1 MKFKYIL
8 ISILIHGLLFLVLS
22 LDFKTQENSVYSE
35 PNTTVQVSMSNFEN
49 TGKQNDS
56 QQNTPDIKENLNSDK
71 TKENLNKDIPTDENL
86 NKVEKKLVKLEEVF
100 KEKSMKTFS
109 KVNIK
114 KENNINEEPVL
125 QELNKKIS
133 KETTADEKLNENSE
147 IEKSD
152 KSVDNLTEKSL
163 SPVAENNAEKQDTD
177 KKTEENFIQTNDG
190 SLAAKNQWVDGLII
204 KYINT
209 PNPKYPSLAKKLGVK
224 GEFLVKVRFL
234 VDIHGDVE
242 EIKFYSDPLCK
253 KYGFE
258 NEVKKVI
265 QNWKTEPIRFH
276 EKLVKV
282 YFYKTF
288 RFSLQN
294 K

>member
-22 LDFKTQENSVYSE
+22 LDFKTQEDSVYSE

-100 KEKSMKTFS
+100 KENSMKTPS
-109 KVNIK
+109 EVNK
-114 KENNINEEPVL
+114 KNENSVNEEPPL
-125 QELNKKIS
+125 HDQNKKIS
-133 KETTADEKLNENSE
+133 KEMTVYEKLISDNSE
-147 IEKSD
+147 TPKAD
-152 KSVDNLTEKSL
+152 KSVDNLTE
-163 SPVAENNAEKQDTD
+163 NNDGKQDNTR
-177 KKTEENFIQTNDG
+177 KIEEDFIQMKNG
-190 SLAAKNQWVDGLII
+190 GLAAKNQWVDGLII

-224 GEFLVKVRFL
+224 GEFLVNIRFL
-234 VDIHGDVE
+234 VDLKGNVE